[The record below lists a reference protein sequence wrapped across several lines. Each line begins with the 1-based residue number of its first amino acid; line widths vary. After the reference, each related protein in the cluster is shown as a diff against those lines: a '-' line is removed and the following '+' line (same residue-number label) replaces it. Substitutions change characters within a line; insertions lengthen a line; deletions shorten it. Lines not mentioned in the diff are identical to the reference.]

1 MAGTTKRGTKT
12 SAARI
17 AQALKDREVL
27 DARVE
32 GWTLQRIADEWF
44 SGHRANAGRA
54 IQRILR
60 EHVAEGVEDLRALQN
75 ARLEA
80 LHAELWKAVMVDGDM
95 NAARLVLQG
104 MERSAKLNG
113 LDARAEVEGG
123 NVTVVVDSGLTT
135 GTMAAPELVVDDPQ
149 AGDGA
154 D

>member
-27 DARVE
+27 DARVK
-32 GWTLQRIADEWF
+32 GWTLQRIADQHF